1 MALAAE
7 AGTRALGADFVE
19 AAERAL
25 ASGFQSRWESGK
37 AAITFCVVR
46 TSRSKRVTVRSL
58 VAMAK
63 SSL

>member
-1 MALAAE
+1 MLSRNQTSRKQMCQA
-7 AGTRALGADFVE
+7 RSP
-19 AAERAL
+19 AERAL